1 MRLSGAGY
9 LIKQGVRNI
18 LNNNI
23 ASVATFCV
31 LTVSLLIV
39 GFTGLFSLNI
49 NTFISGVEDKNE
61 VVIFLADDADDEYIE
76 ELGNKLKADENISEV
91 IFWSKEEALEGIK
104 ADMNDAEDIF
114 SYIDENPLPD
124 AYRIKIKDIT
134 RMSSTLYAINSY
146 SHIEKVKAPYDFVNI
161 LTGLK
166 SAITAVCA
174 IILISLVLVSFVM
187 ISNITR
193 ASVET
198 RHREIAIMKFVG
210 ATDSFI
216 KIPFFIEGLVLGIMA
231 GVAAALLTF
240 AGYDRLVALLSTETT
255 LFAAMGSSGF
265 IPLNSFMWQLAVI
278 YVAAGAV
285 LASIGTVASVKKHV
299 KV

>member
-9 LIKQGVRNI
+9 LMKQGVRNI

-39 GFTGLFSLNI
+39 GFTGVFTYNI
-49 NTFISGVEDKNE
+49 NSFVSGVEDKNE
-61 VVIFLADDADDEYIE
+61 VVIFLTDDADDIYIE
-76 ELGNKLKADENISEV
+76 ELGGKLRSDENISEV

-104 ADMNDAEDIF
+104 EDMNDAEDIF
-114 SYIDENPLPD
+114 GYIDENPLPD
-124 AYRIKIKDIT
+124 AYRIKIKDIS

-166 SAITAVCA
+166 SAITDVSG
-174 IILISLVLVSFVM
+174 IIFISLMLVCFVM

-198 RHREIAIMKFVG
+198 RHREIIIMKFVG
-210 ATDSFI
+210 ATDGFI
-216 KIPFFIEGLVLGIMA
+216 KIPFFIEGLVLGVLA
-231 GVAAALLTF
+231 GVVASALTF
-240 AGYDRLVALLSTETT
+240 VGYDRLVMLLSTETT
-255 LFAAMGSSGF
+255 LFSAMGSSGF
-265 IPLNSFMWQLAVI
+265 IPLDKFMWQLAAV
-278 YVAAGAV
+278 YVAAGA
-285 LASIGTVASVKKHV
+285 LFASLGTVASVKKHV

>member
-9 LIKQGVRNI
+9 LMKQGVRNI

-39 GFTGLFSLNI
+39 GFTGVFTYNI
-49 NTFISGVEDKNE
+49 NSFVSGVEDKNE
-61 VVIFLADDADDEYIE
+61 VVIFLTDDADDIYIE
-76 ELGNKLKADENISEV
+76 ELGGKLRSDENISEV

-104 ADMNDAEDIF
+104 EDMNDAEDIF
-114 SYIDENPLPD
+114 GYIDENPLPD
-124 AYRIKIKDIT
+124 AYRIKIKDIS

-166 SAITAVCA
+166 SAITVVSG
-174 IILISLVLVSFVM
+174 IIFISLMLVCFVM

-198 RHREIAIMKFVG
+198 RHREIIIMKFVG
-210 ATDSFI
+210 ATDGFI
-216 KIPFFIEGLVLGIMA
+216 KIPFFIEGLVLGILA
-231 GVAAALLTF
+231 GIVASALTF
-240 AGYDRLVALLSTETT
+240 VGYDRLVLLLSTETT
-255 LFAAMGSSGF
+255 LFSAMGSSGF
-265 IPLNSFMWQLAVI
+265 IPLDKFMWQLAAV
-278 YVAAGAV
+278 YVAAGA
-285 LASIGTVASVKKHV
+285 LFASLGTVASVKKHV

>member
-39 GFTGLFSLNI
+39 GFTALFTLNI
-49 NTFISGVEDKNE
+49 NSFISGVEDKNE
-61 VVIFLADDADDEYIE
+61 VVIFLTDDADDNYIE
-76 ELGNKLKADENISEV
+76 ELGSKLRADSNISDV
-91 IFWSKEEALEGIK
+91 VFWSKEEAFDDLK
-104 ADMNDAEDIF
+104 SSMPDAEDIF
-114 SYIDENPLPD
+114 GYIDENPLPD
-124 AYRIKIKDIT
+124 AYRIKIKDISQ
-134 RMSSTLYAINSY
+134 MSSTLYAINSY

-166 SAITAVCA
+166 SAIMVVCVV
-174 IILISLVLVSFVM
+174 IFISLMLVCFVM

-193 ASVET
+193 ASVEM
-198 RHREIAIMKFVG
+198 RHREITIMKYVG
-210 ATDSFI
+210 ATDGFI
-216 KIPFFIEGLVLGIMA
+216 KVPFFIEGLTLGILA
-231 GVAAALLTF
+231 GVLASLLTF
-240 AGYDRLVALLSTETT
+240 VGYDRLIALLSTETT
-255 LFAAMGSSGF
+255 LFSAMGSSGF
-265 IPLNSFMWQLAVI
+265 IPLSTFMWKLAVI
-278 YVAAGAV
+278 YIAAGAL
-285 LASIGTVASVKKHV
+285 LASIGTVGSVKKHV

>member
-61 VVIFLADDADDEYIE
+61 VVIFLADDADEEYIE

-104 ADMNDAEDIF
+104 EDMNDAEDIF
-114 SYIDENPLPD
+114 GYIDENPLPD

-166 SAITAVCA
+166 SAITAVSVL
-174 IILISLVLVSFVM
+174 ILISLGLVSFVM

-198 RHREIAIMKFVG
+198 RHREIIIMKFVG

-216 KIPFFIEGLVLGIMA
+216 KIPFFIEGLVLGILA
-231 GVAAALLTF
+231 GVFASLLTF

-265 IPLNSFMWQLAVI
+265 IPLKSFMWQLAVI
-278 YVAAGAV
+278 YVGAGAL
-285 LASIGTVASVKKHV
+285 LASAGTVASVKKHV

>member
-61 VVIFLADDADDEYIE
+61 VVIFLTDDADDEYIE

-255 LFAAMGSSGF
+255 LFTAMGSSGF

>member
-39 GFTGLFSLNI
+39 GFTALFTLNI
-49 NTFISGVEDKNE
+49 NSFISGVEDKNE
-61 VVIFLADDADDEYIE
+61 VVIFLTDE
-76 ELGNKLKADENISEV
+76 ELEGKLRADSNISDV
-91 IFWSKEEALEGIK
+91 VFWSKEEAFDDLK
-104 ADMNDAEDIF
+104 SSMPDAEDIF
-114 SYIDENPLPD
+114 GYIDENPLPD

-134 RMSSTLYAINSY
+134 QMSSTLYAINSY

-166 SAITAVCA
+166 SAIMVVCVV
-174 IILISLVLVSFVM
+174 IFISLMLVCFVM

-193 ASVET
+193 ASVEM
-198 RHREIAIMKFVG
+198 RHREITIMKYVG
-210 ATDSFI
+210 ATDGFI
-216 KIPFFIEGLVLGIMA
+216 KVPFFIEGLTLGILA
-231 GVAAALLTF
+231 GVLASLLTF
-240 AGYDRLVALLSTETT
+240 VGYDRLIALLSTETT
-255 LFAAMGSSGF
+255 LFSAMGSSGF
-265 IPLNSFMWQLAVI
+265 IPLSTFMWKLAVI
-278 YVAAGAV
+278 YIAAGAL
-285 LASIGTVASVKKHV
+285 LASIGTVGSVKKHV

>member
-1 MRLSGAGY
+1 MRISGAGY
-9 LIKQGVRNI
+9 LFKQGIKNI
-18 LNNNI
+18 VKNNI

-39 GFTGLFSLNI
+39 GFTWVFSLNI
-49 NTFISGVEDKNE
+49 NTFINGVEDKNE
-61 VVIFLADDADDEYIE
+61 VVIFLSDDADEEYIT
-76 ELGNKLKADENISEV
+76 ELGERLKADENISDV
-91 IFWSKEEALEGIK
+91 IFWSKEEALDGIK

-114 SYIDENPLPD
+114 GYIDENPLPD
-124 AYRIKIKDIT
+124 AYRIKIKDIS

-166 SAITAVCA
+166 SAITVVCGM
-174 IILISLVLVSFVM
+174 ILISLVLVCFVM

-198 RHREIAIMKFVG
+198 RHKEIAIMKYVG

-216 KIPFFIEGLVLGIMA
+216 KIPFFIEGMVLGILA
-231 GVAAALLTF
+231 GICASLLTF

-255 LFAAMGSSGF
+255 LFSAIGSSGF
-265 IPLNSFMWQLAVI
+265 IPLENFMWNLAAI
-278 YVAAGAV
+278 YVGAGALLSAAG
-285 LASIGTVASVKKHV
+285 TVVSVKRHV

>member
-61 VVIFLADDADDEYIE
+61 VVIFLTDDADDEYIE

-114 SYIDENPLPD
+114 GYIDENPLPD

-166 SAITAVCA
+166 SAIMVICG
-174 IILISLVLVSFVM
+174 IIFISLMLVCFVM

-193 ASVET
+193 ASVEM
-198 RHREIAIMKFVG
+198 RHREITIMKYVG
-210 ATDSFI
+210 ATDGFI
-216 KIPFFIEGLVLGIMA
+216 KVPFFIEGLTLGILA
-231 GVAAALLTF
+231 GIVASILTF
-240 AGYDRLVALLSTETT
+240 VGYDRLIALLSTETT
-255 LFAAMGSSGF
+255 LFSVMGSSGF
-265 IPLNSFMWQLAVI
+265 IPLESFMWKLAVI
-278 YVAAGAV
+278 YIASGAF
-285 LASIGTVASVKKHV
+285 LASLGTVGSVKKHV

>member
-1 MRLSGAGY
+1 M
-9 LIKQGVRNI
+9 KQGVRNI

-39 GFTGLFSLNI
+39 GFTGVFTYNI
-49 NTFISGVEDKNE
+49 NSFVSGVEDKNE
-61 VVIFLADDADDEYIE
+61 VVIFLTDDADDIYIE
-76 ELGNKLKADENISEV
+76 ELGGKLRSDENISEV

-104 ADMNDAEDIF
+104 EDMNDAEDIF
-114 SYIDENPLPD
+114 GYIDENPLPD
-124 AYRIKIKDIT
+124 AYRIKIKDIS

-166 SAITAVCA
+166 SAITVVSG
-174 IILISLVLVSFVM
+174 IIFISLMLVCFVM

-198 RHREIAIMKFVG
+198 RHREIIIMKFVG
-210 ATDSFI
+210 ATDGFI
-216 KIPFFIEGLVLGIMA
+216 KIPFFIEGLVLGVLA
-231 GVAAALLTF
+231 GVVASALTF
-240 AGYDRLVALLSTETT
+240 VGYDRLVMLLSTETT
-255 LFAAMGSSGF
+255 LFSAMGSSGF
-265 IPLNSFMWQLAVI
+265 IPLDKFMWQLAAV
-278 YVAAGAV
+278 YVAAGA
-285 LASIGTVASVKKHV
+285 LFASLGTVASVKKHV

>member
-231 GVAAALLTF
+231 GVAASLLTF

>member
-1 MRLSGAGY
+1 MRISGAGY

-61 VVIFLADDADDEYIE
+61 VVIFIADDADQEYIE

-134 RMSSTLYAINSY
+134 QMSSTLYAINSY
-146 SHIEKVKAPYDFVNI
+146 SHIEKVKAPFDFVNI

-166 SAITAVCA
+166 SVITAVCGL
-174 IILISLVLVSFVM
+174 ILISLVLVSFVM

-216 KIPFFIEGLVLGIMA
+216 KIPFFIEGLVLGILA
-231 GVAAALLTF
+231 GVFASLLTF
-240 AGYDRLVALLSTETT
+240 AGYDRLIALLSTETT
-255 LFAAMGSSGF
+255 LFSAMGSSGF
-265 IPLNSFMWQLAVI
+265 IPLNSFMWPLAAI
-278 YVAAGAV
+278 YVGAGAL
-285 LASIGTVASVKKHV
+285 LASAGTVVSVKKHV

>member
-61 VVIFLADDADDEYIE
+61 VVIFLADDADEEYIE
-76 ELGNKLKADENISEV
+76 ELGNKLRADENISDV
-91 IFWSKEEALEGIK
+91 IFWSKEEALDGIK

-114 SYIDENPLPD
+114 GYIDENPLPD

-166 SAITAVCA
+166 SAITAVS
-174 IILISLVLVSFVM
+174 ILILISLALVSFVM

-231 GVAAALLTF
+231 GVVASLLTF
-240 AGYDRLVALLSTETT
+240 AGYDRLIALLSTETT

-265 IPLNSFMWQLAVI
+265 IPLENFMWQLAAVYVVI
-278 YVAAGAV
+278 GAI

>member
-9 LIKQGVRNI
+9 LMKQGVRNI

-39 GFTGLFSLNI
+39 GFTGVFTYNI
-49 NTFISGVEDKNE
+49 NSFVSGVEDKNE
-61 VVIFLADDADDEYIE
+61 VVIFLTDDADDIYIE
-76 ELGNKLKADENISEV
+76 ELGGKLRSDENISEV

-104 ADMNDAEDIF
+104 EDMNDAEDIF
-114 SYIDENPLPD
+114 GYIDENPLPD
-124 AYRIKIKDIT
+124 AYRIKIKDIS

-166 SAITAVCA
+166 SAITVVSG
-174 IILISLVLVSFVM
+174 IIFISLMLVCFVM

-198 RHREIAIMKFVG
+198 RHREIIIMKFVG
-210 ATDSFI
+210 ATDGFI
-216 KIPFFIEGLVLGIMA
+216 KIPFFIEGLVLGVLA
-231 GVAAALLTF
+231 GVVASALTF
-240 AGYDRLVALLSTETT
+240 VGYDRLVMLLSTETT
-255 LFAAMGSSGF
+255 LFSAMGSSGF
-265 IPLNSFMWQLAVI
+265 IPLDKFMWQLAAV
-278 YVAAGAV
+278 YVAAGA
-285 LASIGTVASVKKHV
+285 LFASLGTVASVKKHV